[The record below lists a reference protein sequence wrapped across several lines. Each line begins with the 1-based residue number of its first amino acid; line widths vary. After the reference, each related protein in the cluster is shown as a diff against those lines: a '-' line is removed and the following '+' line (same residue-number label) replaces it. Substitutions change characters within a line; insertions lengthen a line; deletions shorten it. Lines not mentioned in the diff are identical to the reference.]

1 MQKNKTLLM
10 DAPLFMLPNFMQ
22 LNLGVSNESS
32 QKKLLKKVLKV
43 FTLAAPLINNEAFN
57 RFLNSMTFFNLIEK

>member
-1 MQKNKTLLM
+1 M
-10 DAPLFMLPNFMQ
+10 DAPLFLLPNFMQ

-57 RFLNSMTFFNLIEK
+57 RFFNPMIF